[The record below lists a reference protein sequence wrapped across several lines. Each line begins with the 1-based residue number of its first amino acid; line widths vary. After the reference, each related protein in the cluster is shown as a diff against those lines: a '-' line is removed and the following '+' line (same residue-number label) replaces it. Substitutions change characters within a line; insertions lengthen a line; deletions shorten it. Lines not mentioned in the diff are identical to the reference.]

1 MRKVFSVLFV
11 AAIVVSAFSL
21 GACKDKLQQMKEDG
35 IACARDKAMLIP
47 QKDKPNQHCFL
58 CNDNDSMMK
67 CSTNPL
73 TSGCTETPCA
83 PTK

>member
-11 AAIVVSAFSL
+11 AAIVLSAS
-21 GACKDKLQQMKEDG
+21 ACEDKLQRMKKDG

-67 CSTNPL
+67 CTTNPT

-83 PTK
+83 AAK